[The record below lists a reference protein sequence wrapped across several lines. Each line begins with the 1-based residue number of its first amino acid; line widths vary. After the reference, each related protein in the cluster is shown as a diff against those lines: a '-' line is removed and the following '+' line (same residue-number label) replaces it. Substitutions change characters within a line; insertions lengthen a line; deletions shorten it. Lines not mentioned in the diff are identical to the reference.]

1 MAAED
6 WGEEKFIPRG
16 RSTVKNEE
24 RGGGRGVK
32 RRLFS
37 PPPPPTSTVHS
48 DCKSKMA
55 GRTNDRELL
64 ALARTNK
71 TPALQGN
78 RAQEEQISVG
88 HFKSLQNKQKE

>member
-1 MAAED
+1 MAAEG

-16 RSTVKNEE
+16 RSTVKNKE

-37 PPPPPTSTVHS
+37 PPPPPTSTIHS

-55 GRTNDRELL
+55 GRTNDHELL

-71 TPALQGN
+71 TLALQ
-78 RAQEEQISVG
+78 AAVAAPKM
-88 HFKSLQNKQKE
+88 FLPL

>member
-1 MAAED
+1 
-6 WGEEKFIPRG
+6 
-16 RSTVKNEE
+16 
-24 RGGGRGVK
+24 
-32 RRLFS
+32 
-37 PPPPPTSTVHS
+37 
-48 DCKSKMA
+48 MA

-88 HFKSLQNKQKE
+88 HFKSLQNKQKEWKKKSKGKRFDYLLLYNVKDFVSGLMALKYFCNCGISF